1 MDEFILSRNKNRNLI
16 IQAFKKNYKISKKVS
31 FLKINTNT
39 RPSWF
44 GLVIFLNNKINK
56 KKFIYKLEK
65 YGVETR
71 PIISGN
77 FLKQPSIKKYQI
89 KDKSKFKNA
98 DYADNFGFYMG
109 LPTKRIENSSLKK
122 LVKAFEKS
130 L

>member
-1 MDEFILSRNKNRNLI
+1 MNKD
-16 IQAFKKNYKISKKVS
+16 
-31 FLKINTNT
+31 
-39 RPSWF
+39 
-44 GLVIFLNNKINK
+44 INK

-65 YGVETR
+65 HGVETR

-77 FLKQPSIKKYQI
+77 FLKQPSVKKYQI

-98 DYADNFGFYMG
+98 DYADKCGFYMG
-109 LPTKRIENSSLKK
+109 LPTERIKNSSLNK